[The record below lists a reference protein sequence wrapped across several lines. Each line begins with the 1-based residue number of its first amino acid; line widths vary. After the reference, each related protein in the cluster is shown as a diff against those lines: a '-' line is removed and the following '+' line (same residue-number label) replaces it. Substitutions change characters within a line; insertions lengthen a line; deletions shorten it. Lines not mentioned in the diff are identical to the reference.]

1 MNKFATFL
9 TMAKHKLILED
20 DYSFELIG
28 ICSSNADYRL
38 TWGINKAL
46 AISLEKDKDLEIVVK
61 KEAIHHYSFYSFY
74 DEIEHIEYYL
84 IKNISNNYRRLIP
97 EKDQIDYFLMLK
109 NNFTLEINDILTSL
123 KGIDSILTAFVF
135 NPDELKSKANLVF

>member
-1 MNKFATFL
+1 
-9 TMAKHKLILED
+9 MAKHKLILED

-46 AISLEKDKDLEIVVK
+46 SISLEKDADLNIHIK
-61 KEAIHHYSFYSFY
+61 KEGDHLYSFYSYY
-74 DEIEHIEYYL
+74 DELEHIEYYL

-97 EKDQIDYFLMLK
+97 EKDQIDYFLLIK
-109 NNFTLEINDILTSL
+109 NNYSLEINDILTSL
-123 KGIDSILTAFVF
+123 KVIDSILTAFVF
-135 NPDELKSKANLVF
+135 DPDELKSKANLVF